1 MNSQHSSSRDDMSVA
16 SWGSSVM
23 ELGSSGGLD
32 PRARSTSDL
41 FDLPASR
48 MRPKPYKKASSSRHV
63 HTAPQQNNLVLIPE
77 QQQVAPHLLNSLT
90 PYQKQRRRMK
100 KSFQFPNGESFTPR
114 QKSIKSF
121 PDQSPQLH
129 KSVSCSEFSTGSP
142 RGPPSDFSRRPFAEL
157 PRGSRPSTPKPA
169 SARSESLTGPARC
182 MPPPPVHPSPTARL
196 PRSSSLT
203 KIPTAGPHPGSTGSN
218 PYLRAAKSESST
230 SFLSISH
237 RFTCEPNSN
246 TSSKT
251 QVVSSSTSITNSSS
265 SSPSNHNTSSDTST
279 GASDSALEKCASAQA
294 CYQAI
299 NNSKPVAKLQQPPSF
314 LKTQGAPQVS
324 STVDVKPKPQFQK
337 VQTRQ
342 VANQDTRGVKRSTS
356 SRLGSFFRRF
366 FPSKKKK
373 EAEKLSTSS
382 LPTSSATAVPNS
394 VSQQKSTPSV
404 VVSQPR
410 SAPPDDHEK
419 PLLTEG
425 TTKDHDFDCDIED
438 DENVDDD
445 DDDDDQLLD
454 IDLVFDSLLLKNDHT
469 SLKPVSLHQPKQT
482 LPKQEPESKA
492 LENRQSTG
500 ASEEGIIDLDLI
512 NEFSRLGTFIIDG
525 GEPKKQAQ
533 VPPPRSLKRPRLS
546 NKESAV
552 GFYRHHAAHSALGLD
567 PDQRLARNLQRDWE
581 FVHYDATVD
590 SSSLSS
596 EPKKLRFGHSVYVR
610 DTYAADEYERS
621 DKKFIRNRR
630 KMMQTQ
636 NMAYIDAVK
645 TQLNQF
651 KRSEMK
657 VHGASL
663 HNTHFFL

>member
-1 MNSQHSSSRDDMSVA
+1 MSVT

-23 ELGSSGGLD
+23 DFGSNAGLD

-48 MRPKPYKKASSSRHV
+48 MRPKPYKKASSSRQV
-63 HTAPQQNNLVLIPE
+63 HPVPQQNNLVLIPE
-77 QQQVAPHLLNSLT
+77 QQQVAPHLLHSLT

-114 QKSIKSF
+114 QKSIKTF
-121 PDQSPQLH
+121 PDQAPQLH
-129 KSVSCSEFSTGSP
+129 KSASCSEFSAGTPRSP
-142 RGPPSDFSRRPFAEL
+142 PDDFSRRSFADL
-157 PRGSRPSTPKPA
+157 PRGSRPSTPKSV
-169 SARSESLTGPARC
+169 SARSKSLKGSAEC
-182 MPPPPVHPSPTARL
+182 MPPPAIHPSPTARL
-196 PRSSSLT
+196 SRTSSLPRIT
-203 KIPTAGPHPGSTGSN
+203 PVGSFPRPTGSN

-237 RFTCEPNSN
+237 RFTCEPDSN

-265 SSPSNHNTSSDTST
+265 SSPSNNNNSSNTST
-279 GASDSALEKCASAQA
+279 GASDSALEKCASAQT
-294 CYQAI
+294 CYQTI
-299 NNSKPVAKLQQPPSF
+299 NNPNPVAKLQQPPAF
-314 LKTQGAPQVS
+314 LKTQGTPQVS
-324 STVDVKPKPQFQK
+324 STVNVKPKPQFQA

-342 VANQDTRGVKRSTS
+342 ALKQDSRGVKRSTS

-373 EAEKLSTSS
+373 EAGKQNIPSLATSRTNVVS
-382 LPTSSATAVPNS
+382 NPTSQQKPTSSAS
-394 VSQQKSTPSV
+394 VSQPS
-404 VVSQPR
+404 
-410 SAPPDDHEK
+410 SASSDDHAMS
-419 PLLTEG
+419 LLTKD
-425 TTKDHDFDCDIED
+425 TTKDNEFDCDVDD
-438 DENVDDD
+438 DENVDD

-454 IDLVFDSLLLKNDHT
+454 IDLVFDSLLLKNDHST
-469 SLKPVSLHQPKQT
+469 LKPVSLHQPEKA
-482 LPKQEPESKA
+482 LPKKEPGPEA
-492 LENRQSTG
+492 LDNRPSTG
-500 ASEEGIIDLDLI
+500 ASEEGIIDLELI
-512 NEFSRLGTFIIDG
+512 SEFSRLGSFIIDG
-525 GEPKKQAQ
+525 DEPKKQVQ

-546 NKESAV
+546 DKESAV

-581 FVHYDATVD
+581 FVHFDATV
-590 SSSLSS
+590 SSTSLSS